1 MKSICLVFFLLSL
14 IQANAYNQVVQEAI
28 IFPELRNY
36 GIRIENTIHLNIS
49 EFDYETLGSTKGE
62 KLKIG
67 VRRIIING
75 DTLSP
80 KEMSTRG
87 KSTLMFK
94 RKSLN
99 FKLKSKASFRH
110 GDRTESLKKFSL
122 LSLSMDQY
130 YCRNRLAFEMM
141 DTLGIFGL
149 FYSFSELRINGNSEG
164 VFMIL
169 ERPEDWA
176 LKGKSSPLVL
186 RRGYDHRIEK
196 IKADNKADRTA
207 TKKYLDSYRQIYRS
221 LDDYEGEELYRVL
234 LEYIEIDFYMK
245 WLAFNYL
252 VHNGDY
258 SDEVFFYIDPE
269 INKYRIIPWDYD
281 DIFASYPHE
290 GAKQRNKTI
299 GKKLMF
305 SSEDL
310 LDEKIATDPYL
321 YGIYLNSLKE
331 VLETLSPELLKQLIE
346 NTYAELYPFYSNKE
360 IISNAQFDYY
370 KDAGIGNLK
379 IYLCEIYLSLCSRRI
394 SYLKHLDNRNIEN

>member
-1 MKSICLVFFLLSL
+1 
-14 IQANAYNQVVQEAI
+14 
-28 IFPELRNY
+28 
-36 GIRIENTIHLNIS
+36 
-49 EFDYETLGSTKGE
+49 
-62 KLKIG
+62 
-67 VRRIIING
+67 
-75 DTLSP
+75 
-80 KEMSTRG
+80 
-87 KSTLMFK
+87 
-94 RKSLN
+94 
-99 FKLKSKASFRH
+99 
-110 GDRTESLKKFSL
+110 
-122 LSLSMDQY
+122 
-130 YCRNRLAFEMM
+130 MM

-176 LKGKSSPLVL
+176 LKEKSSPLVL
-186 RRGYDHRIEK
+186 RRGYNHKIEK
-196 IKADNKADRTA
+196 TKADNEADRTA
-207 TKKYLDSYRQIYRS
+207 TKKYIDNYRQIYRAI
-221 LDDYEGEELYRVL
+221 DDYDGEELYRVL
-234 LEYIEIDFYMK
+234 LEYLDIDFYMK

-258 SDEVFFYIDPE
+258 SDEVFFYMDPE

-310 LDEKIATDPYL
+310 LDKKIATDPYL
-321 YGIYLNSLKE
+321 YGIYLKRLKE
-331 VLETLSPELLKQLIE
+331 VLETLSIDLLKQLIE

-370 KDAGIGNLK
+370 KDASMGNLK

-394 SYLKHLDNRNIEN
+394 SYLEHLDNRNN